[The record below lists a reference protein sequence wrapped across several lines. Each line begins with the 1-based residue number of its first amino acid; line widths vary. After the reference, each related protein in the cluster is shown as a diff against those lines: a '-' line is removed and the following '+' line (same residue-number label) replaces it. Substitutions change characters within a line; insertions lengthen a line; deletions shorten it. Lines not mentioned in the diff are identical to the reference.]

1 MEDGYTLRLSK
12 PENDQGKV
20 RLDLRIGNELTGL
33 IVKHGKDAEGD
44 LYGLENW
51 SSTKMLNF
59 GKRQEDEDLVFPVMY
74 SLKRVKFSENFDE
87 LTIDAPGTTLLFRRD

>member
-87 LTIDAPGTTLLFRRD
+87 LTIYAPGTTLLFRRD